1 MAVRTR
7 KKHIIFIDSNLKSQT
22 TFSSV
27 IRSSEALVTNFTTAM
42 GAIQFIKQNELP
54 DLIIIEEH
62 IKPLGALQTLKY
74 LNDQLNYCGSALIIS
89 DSKEKIYTDTH
100 VYGVLSKGFS
110 EEDILKVRSLL
121 NDMNGNKLDT
131 EHAFSLNYLKNL
143 SDNDQEFIFE
153 SLKIFK
159 DSVTVRLKEMETC
172 LQNTDYNC
180 IKEIGHNIKPSF
192 EMLESAK
199 GSQICDKLAH
209 FATPEEIPDLVSALK
224 IETHKIVSGIER
236 EFPALFEK

>member
-22 TFSSV
+22 AFSSI
-27 IRSSEALVTNFTTAM
+27 IRSSEASITNFTTGM
-42 GAIQFIKQNELP
+42 GAIQFIKQSELP

-89 DSKEKIYTDTH
+89 DSKDKIYTDTH
-100 VYGVLSKGFS
+100 VYGVLSKGFL

-121 NDMNGNKLDT
+121 NNMSDNRLYT
-131 EHAFSLNYLKNL
+131 EPAFSLNYLKNL
-143 SDNDQEFIFE
+143 SDNDLEFILE

-159 DSVTVRLKEMETC
+159 DSVTVRLEEMETK
-172 LQNTDYNC
+172 LKILDLESVR
-180 IKEIGHNIKPSF
+180 EIAHNIKPSF
-192 EMLESAK
+192 EMLENVR
-199 GSQICDKLAH
+199 GSEVCDKIAH
-209 FATPEEIPDLVSALK
+209 VATPKEIDILVEKLK
-224 IETHKIVSGIER
+224 VETTKIIIGIDKD
-236 EFPALFEK
+236 FPTLSE